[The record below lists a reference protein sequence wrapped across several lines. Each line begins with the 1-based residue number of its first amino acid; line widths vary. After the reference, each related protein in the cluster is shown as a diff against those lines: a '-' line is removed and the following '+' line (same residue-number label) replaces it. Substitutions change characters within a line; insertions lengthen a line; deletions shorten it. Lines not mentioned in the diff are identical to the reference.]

1 LLNRWRGRSREGDVV
16 PQQANTTATEISN
29 ASDQASD
36 EIGGRA
42 VADDG
47 KSHDPE
53 KPPHKVNTS
62 GEPPVIDVDAED
74 EADLPE
80 DIRQL
85 PRIVRSI
92 VSLEDD
98 PNAPTITF
106 RYFLLCFLFVPPG
119 AILFQMGIF
128 RTTASAYPV
137 LFVQIGRSIL
147 LVVLFCSHRD
157 SFTLRRTL
165 ACRNPAQ
172 KDCPGSVHEVGL

>member
-1 LLNRWRGRSREGDVV
+1 MASLFNRWTGRSREGGVA
-16 PQQANTTATEISN
+16 PHQTNTIATEISN
-29 ASDQASD
+29 PSDQAGD
-36 EIGGRA
+36 ERGGRA

-47 KSHDPE
+47 KSHEPE
-53 KPPHKVNTS
+53 KPLHEVNTS
-62 GEPPVIDVDAED
+62 RETPVIDVDAED

-80 DIRQL
+80 DIREL

-137 LFVQIGRSIL
+137 LFVQIGRRPL
-147 LVVLFCSHRD
+147 LAVLFCSHRD

-165 ACRNPAQ
+165 ACRNFA
-172 KDCPGSVHEVGL
+172 